1 MTKELFE
8 ALDAYF
14 KAVIVEKIADSK
26 GRDSSVE
33 YFMSVAAR
41 ETVMNMLETSND

>member
-14 KAVIVEKIADSK
+14 KAVIAEKIADSK
-26 GRDSSVE
+26 GRGSLAPSRRTPPRR
-33 YFMSVAAR
+33 M
-41 ETVMNMLETSND
+41 